1 MLPTG
6 SSYKF
11 DILSCSLS
19 ILQNKTLDDYNI
31 IIEIHKLRFD
41 YDRVGLFT
49 ISLVTVADA
58 NIKTRRRE
66 NFLWIIAYFDW
77 NCHVSI

>member
-31 IIEIHKLRFD
+31 IIEIYKLRFD

-49 ISLVTVADA
+49 ISLVTVTDA
-58 NIKTRRRE
+58 NIKTRSRE
-66 NFLWIIAYFDW
+66 NFL
-77 NCHVSI
+77 